1 MEGGFFLWRME
12 FFKVGKCDF
21 TFIRAMR
28 VATVKF
34 LIKNQHFFFNFWHL
48 GLPSQLWIFHNDIC
62 PLVVFQEVDLFW
74 TSWSW
79 WASPIY
85 AYPIFQSTWIYGF
98 HDEGLGWGLWWSG
111 WGLAKAMKSSPL
123 LGPFCGSEF
132 CGFSLLKI

>member
-21 TFIRAMR
+21 TFIREMR
-28 VATVKF
+28 VATFKF
-34 LIKNQHFFFNFWHL
+34 LIKNQHFFYNFWHL
-48 GLPSQLWIFHNDIC
+48 GLPSQLWIFHNDFC

-74 TSWSW
+74 TNWSW

-98 HDEGLGWGLWWSG
+98 HDGGLGWGLWWSAG
-111 WGLAKAMKSSPL
+111 IWQGLGGMGLGLAQVWQRLSNKM
-123 LGPFCGSEF
+123 
-132 CGFSLLKI
+132 